1 MHQISM
7 KQLFKQTMPFVF
19 AFGLLLTTVLLLM
32 PSYAVP
38 KAFDFYDKA
47 QHGLVFVTLAVAG
60 LMAYPQRVKAVCL
73 GLSLYGGLMEVLQ
86 STLTTTRHG
95 DVFDWFADSVGIVV
109 GLGVYLLA
117 LQTIKRLAINRVAA

>member
-1 MHQISM
+1 M
-7 KQLFKQTMPFVF
+7 KQLLKRFTPHFYRYIF
-19 AFGLLLTTVLLLM
+19 AFGLVLTTVLLLI

-47 QHGLVFVTLAVAG
+47 QHGLMFTALTVAG
-60 LMAYPQRVKAVCL
+60 LMAYAQRVKAVCL

-117 LQTIKRLAINRVAA
+117 SQVVKRFAINKVAA